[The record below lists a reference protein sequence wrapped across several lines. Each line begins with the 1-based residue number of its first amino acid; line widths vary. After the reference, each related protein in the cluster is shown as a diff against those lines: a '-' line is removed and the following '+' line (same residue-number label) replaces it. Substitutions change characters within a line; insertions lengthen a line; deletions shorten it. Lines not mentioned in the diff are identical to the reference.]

1 MKRRKDLSL
10 PCTTLIYDDHVKIGD
25 VVTFFWCRKKHEG
38 IIRHIGDTYEDCV
51 EKSLK
56 FNSEE
61 KKKEKKKETVSQALN
76 EPRQSK
82 IKCREK
88 FLEINKRKSSKS
100 TQEFKSKK
108 MKDMKESART
118 AANDAV
124 EKELLNIYMIKK
136 KKKKK
141 NLISTDLSK
150 KEDISNIFDNEN
162 DPTKVDQGE
171 RTIQLNS
178 SPSDIKTSE
187 SSNTEDDSNKENND
201 NAVTDESSSN
211 EYNKKEN

>member
-1 MKRRKDLSL
+1 M
-10 PCTTLIYDDHVKIGD
+10 
-25 VVTFFWCRKKHEG
+25 
-38 IIRHIGDTYEDCV
+38 

-118 AANDAV
+118 AANNAV
-124 EKELLNIYMIKK
+124 EKELLNMI
-136 KKKKK
+136 KK